1 MVTLENDF
9 LIVKIKTKG
18 AELNSAFNKLTKLE
32 YMWSGDPKVW
42 GKTSPVLFP
51 IVGQL
56 KGNTYLYKDKSWS
69 LPRHGF
75 ARDMEFAVDEENK
88 SAVTFSLTDS
98 EMSLEKYPFQFTL
111 LIEYVLHDDS
121 LQVIYRVRNNDDES
135 MYFSLGAHPA
145 FKVPLIQVT
154 SYNDY
159 YLQFNYE
166 ENFMRWPISPEGTIE
181 IMPYQMQRDKRRINL
196 TKELFAEDALVFK
209 NLKSDMI
216 SIRSDKHGH
225 GLDFGFSKFPFMG
238 IWAAPQ
244 ADFVCIEPWC
254 GIADSVQHNQ
264 KLEMKE
270 GINLLNKDD
279 LWERS
284 WKVKF
289 Y

>member
-9 LIVKIKTKG
+9 LIVKIKPKG
-18 AELNSAFNKLTKLE
+18 AELNSVFNKLTKLE

-56 KGNTYLYKDKSWS
+56 KDNTYLYKGNSWS

-75 ARDMEFAVDEENK
+75 ARDMEFAIDEEIK
-88 SAVTFSLTDS
+88 SEVTFSLTDS
-98 EMSLEKYPFQFTL
+98 EASLQKYPFQFTL
-111 LIEYVLHDDS
+111 LIKYILHDDT
-121 LQVIYRVRNNDDES
+121 LQVIYTVKNNDAAP

-145 FKVPLIQVT
+145 FKVPLIQGT

-159 YLQFNYE
+159 YLLFNHE
-166 ENFMRWPISPEGTIE
+166 ENFMRWPISAEGTIE
-181 IMPYQMQRDKRRINL
+181 TKPYQMQSDKRRIDL
-196 TKELFAEDALVFK
+196 SKDLFAEDALVFK
-209 NLKSDMI
+209 NLKSDVI

-225 GLDFGFSKFPFMG
+225 GLDFRFSRFPFMG

-254 GIADSVQHNQ
+254 GIADAVQHNQ

-270 GINLLNKDD
+270 GINLLNKSE
-279 LWERS
+279 LWERT
-284 WKVKF
+284 WQVKF

>member
-9 LIVKIKTKG
+9 LIVKIKPKG
-18 AELNSAFNKLTKLE
+18 AELNSVFNKLTGLE
-32 YMWSGDPKVW
+32 YMWGGDPKVW

-56 KGNTYLYKDKSWS
+56 KSNTYLYKEKSWS

-75 ARDMEFAVDEENK
+75 ARDMEFVVDEESK
-88 SAVTFSLTDS
+88 TSATFSLTDS
-98 EMSLEKYPFQFTL
+98 EASLQKYPFQFTL
-111 LIEYVLHDDS
+111 LVEYVLHDDS
-121 LQVIYRVRNNDDES
+121 LQVLYRVKNNDDEP

-145 FKVPLIQVT
+145 FKVPLIQGT
-154 SYNDY
+154 LYNDY
-159 YLQFNYE
+159 YLQFNHE
-166 ENFMRWPISPEGTIE
+166 ENFMRWPISQEGTIE
-181 IMPYQMQRDKRRINL
+181 TAPYQMQSDKSRINL

-209 NLKSDMI
+209 NLKSDVI

-254 GIADSVQHNQ
+254 GIADSVLHNQ

-270 GINLLNKDD
+270 GINLLNKGD

>member
-145 FKVPLIQVT
+145 FKVPLIQGT

-159 YLQFNYE
+159 YLQFNHE

-196 TKELFAEDALVFK
+196 TKELFTEDALVFK

>member
-9 LIVKIKTKG
+9 LIVKIKPKG
-18 AELNSAFNKLTKLE
+18 AELNSVFNKLTRLE

-42 GKTSPVLFP
+42 SKTSPVLFP

-56 KGNTYLYKDKSWS
+56 KSNTYLYKDKSWS

-75 ARDMEFAVDEENK
+75 ARDMEFAIDEESK

-98 EMSLEKYPFQFTL
+98 ETSLEKYPFQFTL
-111 LIEYVLHDDS
+111 LMEYVLHDDS
-121 LQVIYRVRNNDDES
+121 LQVIYRVKNNDDES

-145 FKVPLIQVT
+145 FKVPLIQGT
-154 SYNDY
+154 SYHDY
-159 YLQFNYE
+159 YLLFNHD

-181 IMPYQMQRDKRRINL
+181 TTPYQMQSDKRRINL

-225 GLDFGFSKFPFMG
+225 GLDFRFSKFPFMG